1 MTSQNEETEVN
12 IDALKA
18 EAKELGVAGW
28 QAAKD
33 PAKLQAKI
41 DEAKRGTVRKKAPK
55 MTVLAGAGNNRNAVI
70 KALEDK
76 DPDCKYLTQNAKLTP
91 AEAEAKGFEIVKKD
105 NGDLMYCGGDII
117 VRTDKQSYI
126 DWQNDRTEASLNS
139 MKSIDKDLSTEGGG
153 QLIQS
158 ATENVKRGI
167 DPS

>member
-1 MTSQNEETEVN
+1 MTSQEETTVD

-28 QAAKD
+28 AVTKD
-33 PAKLQAKI
+33 PEKLQAKI
-41 DEAKRGTVRKKAPK
+41 DEAKKGSVRKKAPS
-55 MTVLAGAGNNRNAVI
+55 MTVMAGAGNNRNARI
-70 KALEDK
+70 AALEAE
-76 DPDCKYLTQNAKLTP
+76 DPDCKYLTQNAKLTQ

-105 NGDLMYCGGDII
+105 NGDLLYCGSDII
-117 VRTDKQSYI
+117 VRTDKDSYNA
-126 DWQNDRTEASLNS
+126 WQNNRTEQSLNS

-158 ATENVKRGI
+158 ATERVKKGI